1 MYEIILGQKFCPLA
15 TRTSAGGFQSEGRHI
30 SAAEPPQLRIVNSI
44 DSNDMLAGASQSVE
58 ISRIWWGEYSCYDTG
73 KWRQWLVN
81 IKIAAPSQFFRK
93 EMLMESIKR
102 LFNWENDKEVNIV
115 QEEQLPTAK
124 PPDRNTN
131 LNVKVNV
138 SIFLFFQ
145 LSMAAITR
153 RFGLIR
159 RCAPSPFRRWRERKR

>member
-1 MYEIILGQKFCPLA
+1 MYEIILGQKFFPLA

-30 SAAEPPQLRIVNSI
+30 SAAEPPQLRIVNRI

-115 QEEQLPTAK
+115 QEEQLPTAR
-124 PPDRNTN
+124 PPDRWR
-131 LNVKVNV
+131 LSPVDLVWLEDVLRHLFGDGERESVKAKN
-138 SIFLFFQ
+138 S
-145 LSMAAITR
+145 TE
-153 RFGLIR
+153 LI
-159 RCAPSPFRRWRERKR
+159 

>member
-1 MYEIILGQKFCPLA
+1 
-15 TRTSAGGFQSEGRHI
+15 
-30 SAAEPPQLRIVNSI
+30 
-44 DSNDMLAGASQSVE
+44 
-58 ISRIWWGEYSCYDTG
+58 
-73 KWRQWLVN
+73 
-81 IKIAAPSQFFRK
+81 
-93 EMLMESIKR
+93 MLMESIKR

-115 QEEQLPTAK
+115 QEEQLPTAR

-131 LNVKVNV
+131 LNVNVNV